1 MAGVIVDSTIL
12 HKFIEVYL
20 PDLVNYLTQIGCEL
34 NLDTI
39 IFKWFV
45 SLFVQ
50 ALPMEFSL
58 IIWDMLFLEGNIV
71 IFKAALGLFKIL
83 KKELMT
89 KTSMGNIKVYII
101 YKIHLNT

>member
-12 HKFIEVYL
+12 HKFIEIYL
-20 PDLVNYLTQIGCEL
+20 PDLVSYLRDIGCEI

-39 IFKWFV
+39 VFKWFV

-50 ALPMEFSL
+50 NMPMEFSL

-71 IFKAALGLFKIL
+71 LFKAALGIFKIL
-83 KKELMT
+83 KKDLMARS
-89 KTSMGNIKVYII
+89 SMGKSILII
-101 YKIHLNT
+101 T